1 MIFKNYGF
9 VLFFFVMAVPE
20 ILCSQPKPY
29 KKLEKLLQMFEGRA
43 KSRVLEKFANSI
55 DHNAFQSEAEG
66 KIHLMAIVVL
76 AEIMAFGFFFYVEK
90 LASRE
95 GIFDLTFEEVIEIL
109 SIALEIFFHY
119 DVEHT
124 LGEIKETI
132 EDVGKEIVE
141 ASEKHNEQRE
151 PKEHNT
157 PHIYPSTM
165 TTIEPYLYITTDFPL
180 EPFGHQITDAPI
192 QHHVR
197 TITPSAAQQYAYTYT
212 PPNLYARKWMIP
224 LEVSYSKHP
233 FFPLDFVAQL

>member
-9 VLFFFVMAVPE
+9 VLFFFVMAAPE

-55 DHNAFQSEAEG
+55 DHNAFQSEAE
-66 KIHLMAIVVL
+66 
-76 AEIMAFGFFFYVEK
+76 EK

-212 PPNLYARKWMIP
+212 PPNLYARK
-224 LEVSYSKHP
+224 
-233 FFPLDFVAQL
+233 